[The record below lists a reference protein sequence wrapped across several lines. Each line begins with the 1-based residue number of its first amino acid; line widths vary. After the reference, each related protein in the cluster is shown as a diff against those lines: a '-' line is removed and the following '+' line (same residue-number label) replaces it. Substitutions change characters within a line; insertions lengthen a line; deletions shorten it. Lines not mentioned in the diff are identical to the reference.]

1 MMKKEHGLLLL
12 LWLLATVLLWLPL
25 TALAQK
31 EKPKEN
37 YVTNEARAT
46 VLALEKII
54 REHGRNK
61 ASYPFIEDK
70 LNKFKNN
77 PYVISGVADAF
88 WYKNQDSA
96 QARKYILRAIQVDP
110 SYQPSYGLMGDI
122 EGTYYLW
129 DADPKHD
136 SLSLDWYRRGIKAS
150 PATPGC
156 YESLALYY
164 AKQKMGDKIY
174 ATLEPM
180 LKYDSTY
187 QAHLRAARL
196 LNDRVVGTDKEMF
209 QQYGTEI
216 MEHYA
221 LAHPD
226 SMLAYDYAQYQNF
239 FFATG
244 RYAKALQICDDG
256 YKRWPK
262 SMTLLRNAMQASFNL
277 ELSDS
282 TIMYYEKMCQ
292 TFNRVDSPQIKD
304 ADVYYYAISLQRK
317 KQYEKAVAA
326 FLDVTTMPGATDR
339 FRSNSVQK
347 VADCYKELGNYDMAE
362 KTYLQYV
369 EQRKADSVLTVRDL
383 ALVANMY
390 KAKAEESNGE
400 EKIDALNKADAVYG
414 EMAQLFPESAVNANY
429 NRFRIVH
436 GMDPEDVQKEHPGRS
451 RPFMEAIYRTLKDKA
466 ELDEADKAYLET
478 ASRWLSYR
486 CFFVGE
492 YALCNEY
499 VTCWL
504 SLDPEND
511 TANTIYNQV
520 KKFGKRR

>member
-1 MMKKEHGLLLL
+1 
-12 LWLLATVLLWLPL
+12 
-25 TALAQK
+25 
-31 EKPKEN
+31 
-37 YVTNEARAT
+37 
-46 VLALEKII
+46 
-54 REHGRNK
+54 
-61 ASYPFIEDK
+61 
-70 LNKFKNN
+70 
-77 PYVISGVADAF
+77 
-88 WYKNQDSA
+88 
-96 QARKYILRAIQVDP
+96 
-110 SYQPSYGLMGDI
+110 
-122 EGTYYLW
+122 
-129 DADPKHD
+129 
-136 SLSLDWYRRGIKAS
+136 
-150 PATPGC
+150 
-156 YESLALYY
+156 
-164 AKQKMGDKIY
+164 
-174 ATLEPM
+174 
-180 LKYDSTY
+180 
-187 QAHLRAARL
+187 
-196 LNDRVVGTDKEMF
+196 
-209 QQYGTEI
+209 
-216 MEHYA
+216 
-221 LAHPD
+221 
-226 SMLAYDYAQYQNF
+226 
-239 FFATG
+239 
-244 RYAKALQICDDG
+244 
-256 YKRWPK
+256 
-262 SMTLLRNAMQASFNL
+262 
-277 ELSDS
+277 
-282 TIMYYEKMCQ
+282 
-292 TFNRVDSPQIKD
+292 
-304 ADVYYYAISLQRK
+304 
-317 KQYEKAVAA
+317 
-326 FLDVTTMPGATDR
+326 MPGATDR